1 MRARELHR
9 IESRLEAWLSHI
21 FGGLGRP
28 ERVAALEQYLQG
40 LLLEGERKSISPIA
54 RRLVED
60 PSQAEAMRQ
69 RIQQAVVVAKWDAGL
84 VFERIAVAAMKRLP
98 GIDALVLDDTGF
110 PKKGYKSV
118 GVQRQYSGTMG
129 RIDNCQVATSLHLA
143 SEQGGVCIG
152 MRLYMPAE
160 WIADDKRRR
169 SCGVPPDLAFQEK
182 WRIGL
187 HLIDEASAYG
197 IADRVIVADAGYGDA
212 SRFRAEL
219 AARGHKYIV
228 GVTGTAVAWPPGVM
242 PTPPPPRAPGTRG
255 RPRTRWTAGEQK
267 PRSMNEIAASLPS
280 RRFRKITWREG
291 TRGPQSSRFA
301 AVRIRTAHRHHLGR
315 PPGDEL
321 WLLSE
326 AATDHAADVPTTPSS
341 RPPTHDR
348 NLSALL
354 SANESARATS
364 AFADLIQ

>member
-1 MRARELHR
+1 
-9 IESRLEAWLSHI
+9 LSHI

-169 SCGVPPDLAFQEK
+169 SCGVP
-182 WRIGL
+182 
-187 HLIDEASAYG
+187 
-197 IADRVIVADAGYGDA
+197 ADRTALD
-212 SRFRAEL
+212 R
-219 AARGHKYIV
+219 RGQRV
-228 GVTGTAVAWPPGVM
+228 W
-242 PTPPPPRAPGTRG
+242 
-255 RPRTRWTAGEQK
+255 
-267 PRSMNEIAASLPS
+267 
-280 RRFRKITWREG
+280 
-291 TRGPQSSRFA
+291 
-301 AVRIRTAHRHHLGR
+301 HR
-315 PPGDEL
+315 
-321 WLLSE
+321 
-326 AATDHAADVPTTPSS
+326 
-341 RPPTHDR
+341 
-348 NLSALL
+348 
-354 SANESARATS
+354 
-364 AFADLIQ
+364 